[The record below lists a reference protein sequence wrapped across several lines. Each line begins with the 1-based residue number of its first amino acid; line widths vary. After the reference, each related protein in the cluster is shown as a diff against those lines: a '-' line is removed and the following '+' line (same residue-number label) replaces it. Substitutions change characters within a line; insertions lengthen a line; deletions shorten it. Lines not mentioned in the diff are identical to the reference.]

1 MLEGVA
7 MPEDGVMGVAEKY
20 SWSVL
25 LDTLILLLLLLKLL
39 LGVTL
44 IILVPL
50 ELEIGDKS

>member
-1 MLEGVA
+1 